1 MSLSVVQ
8 ISVIIP
14 IHNRNRLLFRC
25 VESVIKQTFPPAE
38 IIIVDDGSK
47 ECLKQVHQKLC
58 CLTRIP
64 IKLVRNELNRGA
76 SYSRNLGANLAAGN
90 WLAFLD
96 SDDYWEK
103 DKLEMQNKLLHDRK
117 VDLVYCD
124 NLVIDNEGR
133 KRPAG
138 KKLFSGEI
146 LPQLMLGWIP
156 PNTSTLLI
164 KRRTFLMV
172 DGFDEDLSSCQD
184 HDLWMRIAVNRF
196 EVFGLPMALS
206 CFTTDAENRIS
217 FDVERRS
224 LGVRKFL
231 KKWNGLLKS
240 ELGFP
245 RCFIFRLDYVQKA
258 IYPLL
263 FAQIKNRNF
272 LTALK
277 IYFRFPEFNAL
288 FFIVFIRIFKARILG
303 RHLG

>member
-1 MSLSVVQ
+1 M
-8 ISVIIP
+8 
-14 IHNRNRLLFRC
+14 FRC
-25 VESVIKQTFPPAE
+25 VESVIKQTFSPAE

-47 ECLKQVHQKLC
+47 ECLKELHQKLC

-64 IKLVRNELNRGA
+64 IKLVRNKLNRGA

-96 SDDYWEK
+96 SDDYWEN
-103 DKLEMQNKLLHDRK
+103 DKLERQNELLHDRK
-117 VDLVYCD
+117 VDVVYCD
-124 NLVIDNEGR
+124 NLIIDDEGR
-133 KRPAG
+133 KRPSG
-138 KKLFSGEI
+138 KKLFSGDI
-146 LPQLMLGWIP
+146 LPQLMSGWIP

-164 KRRTFLMV
+164 KRRTFLLV

-184 HDLWMRIAVNRF
+184 HDLWIRIAVNRF

-231 KKWNGLLKS
+231 KKWNGLLYS

-263 FAQIKNRNF
+263 IALIKNRNF
-272 LTALK
+272 QKALK

-288 FFIVFIRIFKARILG
+288 FFIVCIRIFKARVLG
-303 RHLG
+303 RHLS

>member
-1 MSLSVVQ
+1 MVQ

-25 VESVIKQTFPPAE
+25 VESVIKQTFSPVE

-47 ECLKQVHQKLC
+47 ECLKELHQKLC

-64 IKLVRNELNRGA
+64 IKLVRNKLNRGA

-96 SDDYWEK
+96 SDDYWEN
-103 DKLEMQNKLLHDRK
+103 DKLERQNELLHDRK
-117 VDLVYCD
+117 VDVVYCD
-124 NLVIDNEGR
+124 NLIIDDEGR
-133 KRPAG
+133 KRPSG
-138 KKLFSGEI
+138 KKLFSGDI
-146 LPQLMLGWIP
+146 LPQLMSGWIP

-164 KRRTFLMV
+164 KRRTFLLV

-184 HDLWMRIAVNRF
+184 HDLWIRIAVNRF

-231 KKWNGLLKS
+231 KKWNGLLYS

-263 FAQIKNRNF
+263 IALIKNRDF
-272 LTALK
+272 QKALK

-288 FFIVFIRIFKARILG
+288 FFIVCIRIFKARVLG
-303 RHLG
+303 RHLS

>member
-1 MSLSVVQ
+1 MVQ

-25 VESVIKQTFPPAE
+25 VESVIKQTFSPVE

-47 ECLKQVHQKLC
+47 ECLKELHQKLC

-64 IKLVRNELNRGA
+64 IKLVRNKLNRGA

-96 SDDYWEK
+96 SDDYWEN
-103 DKLEMQNKLLHDRK
+103 DKLERQNELLHDRK
-117 VDLVYCD
+117 VDVVYCD
-124 NLVIDNEGR
+124 NLIIDDEGR
-133 KRPAG
+133 KRPSG
-138 KKLFSGEI
+138 KKLFSGDI
-146 LPQLMLGWIP
+146 LPQLMSGWIP

-164 KRRTFLMV
+164 KRRTFLLV

-184 HDLWMRIAVNRF
+184 HDLWIRIAVNRF

-231 KKWNGLLKS
+231 KKWNGLLYS

-263 FAQIKNRNF
+263 IALIKNRNF
-272 LTALK
+272 QKALK

-288 FFIVFIRIFKARILG
+288 FFIVCIRIFKARVLG
-303 RHLG
+303 RHLD

>member
-1 MSLSVVQ
+1 MSLDVVQ

-14 IHNRNRLLFRC
+14 TYNRNTLLFRC
-25 VESVIKQTFPPAE
+25 VESVINQTFPPAE

-47 ECLKQVHQKLC
+47 ECLKELHQKLC

-64 IKLVRNELNRGA
+64 IKLVRNKLNRGA

-96 SDDYWEK
+96 SDDYWENH
-103 DKLEMQNKLLHDRK
+103 KLEKQNELLHEHK
-117 VDLVYCD
+117 VAVVYCD
-124 NLVIDNEGR
+124 NSFIDNKGR
-133 KRPAG
+133 KRPSG
-138 KKLFSGEI
+138 KKLYSGDI
-146 LPQLMLGWIP
+146 LPKLMLGWIP

-172 DGFDEDLSSCQD
+172 EGFDEDLSSCQD
-184 HDLWMRIAVNRF
+184 HDLWIRSAVNRF
-196 EVFGLPMALS
+196 EVLGLPMALS

-217 FDVERRS
+217 YDVERRS

-231 KKWNGLLKS
+231 KKWNGFLFS

-258 IYPLL
+258 IYPMLIE
-263 FAQIKNRNF
+263 QIKNRNF

-277 IYFRFPEFNAL
+277 IYFRFPEFNAC
-288 FFIVFIRIFKARILG
+288 FCIVCIRIFKARILG

>member
-1 MSLSVVQ
+1 MVQ

-25 VESVIKQTFPPAE
+25 VESVIKQTFSPAE

-47 ECLKQVHQKLC
+47 ECLKELHQKLC

-64 IKLVRNELNRGA
+64 IKLVRNKLNRGA

-96 SDDYWEK
+96 SDDYWEN
-103 DKLEMQNKLLHDRK
+103 DKLERQNELLHDRK
-117 VDLVYCD
+117 VDVVYCD
-124 NLVIDNEGR
+124 NLIIDDEGR
-133 KRPAG
+133 KRPSG
-138 KKLFSGEI
+138 KKLFSGDI
-146 LPQLMLGWIP
+146 LPQLMSGWIP

-164 KRRTFLMV
+164 KRRTFLLV

-184 HDLWMRIAVNRF
+184 HDLWIRIAVNRF

-231 KKWNGLLKS
+231 KKWNGLLYS

-263 FAQIKNRNF
+263 IALIKNRNF
-272 LTALK
+272 QKALK

-288 FFIVFIRIFKARILG
+288 FFIVCIRIFKARVLG
-303 RHLG
+303 RHLD

>member
-1 MSLSVVQ
+1 MVQ

-25 VESVIKQTFPPAE
+25 VESVIKQTFSPAE

-47 ECLKQVHQKLC
+47 ECLKELHQKLC

-64 IKLVRNELNRGA
+64 IKLVRNKLNRGA

-96 SDDYWEK
+96 SDDYWEN
-103 DKLEMQNKLLHDRK
+103 DKLERQNELLHDRK
-117 VDLVYCD
+117 VDVVYCD
-124 NLVIDNEGR
+124 NLIIDDEGR
-133 KRPAG
+133 KRPSG
-138 KKLFSGEI
+138 KKLFSGDI
-146 LPQLMLGWIP
+146 LPQLMSGWIP

-164 KRRTFLMV
+164 KRRTFLLV

-184 HDLWMRIAVNRF
+184 HDLWIRIAVNRF

-231 KKWNGLLKS
+231 KKWNGLLYS

-263 FAQIKNRNF
+263 IALIKNRNF
-272 LTALK
+272 QKALK

-288 FFIVFIRIFKARILG
+288 FFIVCIRIFKARVLG
-303 RHLG
+303 RHLS